1 MLPLIRREGRW
12 PDELLE
18 FLDHRSFPFG
28 SIECWRGYHR
38 YLLAIVRAMDFD
50 RPVLRSVDVELGDH
64 VAVSVV
70 LEAEGK
76 EHHGRAEGAADRAL
90 RPRVVGEATLRALE
104 SVTGSARFELSAVG
118 TSTIDGVTIALVQV
132 AEPGR
137 PDVYVGSALI
147 RRGDTV
153 LATARA
159 VLDALNR
166 RLTLI
171 L

>member
-1 MLPLIRREGRW
+1 
-12 PDELLE
+12 
-18 FLDHRSFPFG
+18 
-28 SIECWRGYHR
+28 
-38 YLLAIVRAMDFD
+38 MDFD

-70 LEAEGK
+70 LEAEGQ
-76 EHHGRAEGAADRAL
+76 EHHGRAEGSADRAL

-104 SVTGSARFELSAVG
+104 SVTGSAHFELTAVG
-118 TSTIDGVTIALVQV
+118 TSAMDGVTIALVQV

-147 RRGDTV
+147 RQGDTV

-171 L
+171 R

>member
-1 MLPLIRREGRW
+1 
-12 PDELLE
+12 
-18 FLDHRSFPFG
+18 
-28 SIECWRGYHR
+28 
-38 YLLAIVRAMDFD
+38 MDFD